1 MAGALDGLKVLDLS
15 RFIAGPLCGMVLGDM
30 GADVVKIERPGKGE
44 DARAIAPQV
53 GGESLYVMMYNR
65 NKRGMSLDFRHPR
78 AQALL
83 RELAAQADVVIE
95 NFRPG
100 TMERMGCGW
109 DALSAANPRLVM
121 VSISGF
127 GPSGPYAE
135 RPCFDV
141 IAQAMSGL
149 MEITGEPG
157 RMPLPSGAFIVDQV
171 TGLYAALGAVT
182 ALQARERTGRGQLVD
197 TSLMASAITLL
208 LTAIPERAL
217 LGVESTRRGARDRY
231 SAPANNFQASDG
243 GWVHLSAG
251 NDQLF
256 PRFLAQA
263 GLTHLASDQRFAT
276 HAARVAN
283 AAAIETIVAGWV
295 AQHSA
300 AEVVAKMAAA
310 EVPCGKVATIGE
322 MLDDPHVRQQN
333 LVVELEHPSIGKLP
347 MHGITLGLSDTP
359 GAIRRPAP
367 SVGQHTR
374 EVLRDWAGLDAAAI
388 DELVAARVVGAA

>member
-1 MAGALDGLKVLDLS
+1 M
-15 RFIAGPLCGMVLGDM
+15 
-30 GADVVKIERPGKGE
+30 
-44 DARAIAPQV
+44 
-53 GGESLYVMMYNR
+53 
-65 NKRGMSLDFRHPR
+65 
-78 AQALL
+78 
-83 RELAAQADVVIE
+83 E

-109 DALSAANPRLVM
+109 EVLSAANPRLVM

-127 GPSGPYAE
+127 GQGGPYAE

-157 RMPLPSGAFIVDQV
+157 GMPVPSGAFIVDQV
-171 TGLYAALGAVT
+171 TGLYAALGAVS
-182 ALQARERTGRGQLVD
+182 AVQARERTGRGQRVD

-208 LTAIPERAL
+208 LTAIPERML

-231 SAPANNFQASDG
+231 SAPASNFQASDG
-243 GWVHLSAG
+243 RWVHLSAG

-263 GLTHLASDQRFAT
+263 GLSHLAGDPRFAS
-276 HAARVAN
+276 HAARMAN

-295 AQHSA
+295 AQHTA
-300 AEVVAKMAAA
+300 DEVVRRMAEA

-322 MLDDPHVRQQN
+322 MVEDPQVLHQK
-333 LVVELEHPSIGKLP
+333 LIVEMQHPVIGRLP
-347 MHGITLGLSDTP
+347 MHGVTLGLSDTP
-359 GAIRRPAP
+359 GSIRRPAP
-367 SVGQHTR
+367 CVGEHTG
-374 EVLRDWAGLDAAAI
+374 EVLRDWAGLDDAAI
-388 DELVAARVVGAA
+388 DALASEGAVGAA

>member
-15 RFIAGPLCGMVLGDM
+15 RFIAGPLCGMLLGDM

-44 DARAIAPQV
+44 DARAIAPHV

-65 NKRGMSLDFRHPR
+65 NKRSLGLDFRHKR

-83 RELAAQADVVIE
+83 RDLAAQADVLIE

-109 DALSAANPRLVM
+109 GSLRAANPRLVM

-127 GPSGPYAE
+127 GRGGPYAE

-149 MEITGEPG
+149 MELTGEPG
-157 RMPLPSGAFIVDQV
+157 RMPVPSGAFIVDQV

-182 ALQARERTGRGQLVD
+182 ALQARERSGQGQLVD

-208 LTAIPERAL
+208 LTAIPESVL

-263 GLTHLASDQRFAT
+263 GLTHLAADPRFAS
-276 HAARVAN
+276 HAARLAN

-295 AQHSA
+295 AQHST
-300 AEVVAKMAAA
+300 AEVVASMAAA
-310 EVPCGKVATIGE
+310 GVPCGKVATVGE
-322 MLDDPHVRQQN
+322 MIDDPQVRQQN
-333 LVVELEHPSIGKLP
+333 MIVELAHPTIGKLP
-347 MHGITLGLSDTP
+347 MHGLTVGLSDTP
-359 GAIRRPAP
+359 GELRRPAP
-367 SVGQHTR
+367 SVGEHTR
-374 EVLRDWAGLDAAAI
+374 EVLGEWAGLDTAAI
-388 DELVAARVVGAA
+388 DELLVAGVVGGA

>member
-1 MAGALDGLKVLDLS
+1 MAGALDGLRVLDLS
-15 RFIAGPLCGMVLGDM
+15 RFIAGPLCGMLLGDM

-44 DARAIAPQV
+44 DARAIAPHV

-65 NKRGMSLDFRHPR
+65 NKRSLGLDFRHKR

-83 RELAAQADVVIE
+83 RDLAAQADVLIE

-109 DALSAANPRLVM
+109 GSLRAANPRLVM

-127 GPSGPYAE
+127 GRGGPYAE

-149 MEITGEPG
+149 MELTGEPG
-157 RMPLPSGAFIVDQV
+157 RMPVPSGAFIVDQV

-182 ALQARERTGRGQLVD
+182 ALQARERSGQGQLVD

-208 LTAIPERAL
+208 LTAIPESML

-263 GLTHLASDQRFAT
+263 GLTHLAADSRFAS
-276 HAARVAN
+276 HAARLAN

-295 AQHSA
+295 AQHST
-300 AEVVAKMAAA
+300 AEVVASMATAG
-310 EVPCGKVATIGE
+310 VPCGKVATVGE
-322 MLDDPHVRQQN
+322 MIDDPQVRQQN
-333 LVVELEHPSIGKLP
+333 MIVELAHSTIGKLP
-347 MHGITLGLSDTP
+347 MHGLTVGLSDTP
-359 GAIRRPAP
+359 GELRRPAP
-367 SVGQHTR
+367 SVGEHTR
-374 EVLRDWAGLDAAAI
+374 EVLGEWAGLDMAAI
-388 DELVAARVVGAA
+388 DELLVAGVVGGA